1 MFVKHPLFK
10 GTIILTLSGILSRFM
25 GFFYRVFLSRAI
37 GAEGMGLYQLVFPVY
52 ILASSITVSGIQT
65 AISRLV
71 SARTASVSSESGKTI
86 LLTGILIS
94 AGLSIPVSALLFF
107 LASPIAIWYLK
118 SPAAT
123 DLLRLVA
130 LAIPFGAFHACADGY
145 YLGIRNT
152 VVPAIRQLLEQA
164 VRFLLLLPLYYGF
177 FPHSVPLTPLIAVLI
192 LVLEECAA
200 ALFSFF
206 TLFFSLSRPGNTLF
220 LQKIRLFLQY
230 HHTVLYSDSAELLS
244 VALPLTGNRVVV
256 CLLQS
261 LEASL
266 LPVRLCC
273 YGYTAA
279 QALRIYGILTGMSL
293 PMILFPT
300 AVTSALC
307 AMLLPSVSA
316 AWASGFIVT
325 VHRLIQK
332 SILSCLSIGLVFSLS
347 FLLLGKPVTVLL
359 FQNELAGCYV
369 QAFAFVCPLLYLNP
383 VLFSIL
389 NGLGKSSAVFFYS
402 LGSLVLRLVFLFFV
416 VPFWGITGYF
426 MGLFLSQLLCCFL
439 SLRSLGKQCRLRK
452 KNTPV

>member
-1 MFVKHPLFK
+1 
-10 GTIILTLSGILSRFM
+10 M

-71 SARTASVSSESGKTI
+71 SARTASVSYESGKTI

-164 VRFLLLLPLYYGF
+164 VRFLLLLPLYYGL

-206 TLFFSLSRPGNTLF
+206 TLFFSLSRPGNTPF

-256 CLLQS
+256 LPAPESGGQPSSGSPVLLWIHCCAGFAYLWDPDRYVTSHDS
-261 LEASL
+261 LSYCRYFCPLCHASSFRFCCMGFRIHSDRTPTDSEKHII
-266 LPVRLCC
+266 LPV
-273 YGYTAA
+273 
-279 QALRIYGILTGMSL
+279 
-293 PMILFPT
+293 
-300 AVTSALC
+300 
-307 AMLLPSVSA
+307 
-316 AWASGFIVT
+316 
-325 VHRLIQK
+325 HR
-332 SILSCLSIGLVFSLS
+332 SCILS
-347 FLLLGKPVTVLL
+347 FLSASWQTD
-359 FQNELAGCYV
+359 YR
-369 QAFAFVCPLLYLNP
+369 
-383 VLFSIL
+383 
-389 NGLGKSSAVFFYS
+389 SSVS
-402 LGSLVLRLVFLFFV
+402 
-416 VPFWGITGYF
+416 
-426 MGLFLSQLLCCFL
+426 
-439 SLRSLGKQCRLRK
+439 K
-452 KNTPV
+452 